1 MAQEQVSAEGVVVT
15 KLLITMNYLTT
26 LFSAT
31 LNIKKN
37 VLSLLCLIL
46 SLLFIQYSEAAVL
59 ADDRADVMTHYYSG
73 GDVTAQG
80 PALLVRKGNDKSY
93 SIFAS
98 YYVDNVTSASIDVKA
113 QASEYSE
120 KRDDLA
126 LGFDYLYNDTIT
138 SISFNSS
145 EESDYLS
152 DTVNIDMAQE
162 FFGGTT
168 TFNIG
173 YSNALDTVKRVDND
187 FSKELNRYRYR
198 LGMSQILTPNWIS
211 SFNYEAI
218 AEKGYLSNPYRSA
231 RVLGAYV
238 PELSPDTRTSE
249 AYSVRSLTYFDWRG
263 SLRFDYRAYTDTW
276 GIQSDTF
283 EVGVSKY
290 IGAKSILEVSYR
302 LYSQTKANFYSDNF
316 GAEMV
321 YMARDKELS
330 TFTDTTIKA
339 KYTYHMFE
347 NDSGFFSKGT
357 FTSSIGL
364 IEFEYDDFTHYQT
377 GEKYS
382 YKATV
387 SQILLSLWY

>member
-1 MAQEQVSAEGVVVT
+1 
-15 KLLITMNYLTT
+15 MNHLT
-26 LFSAT
+26 SN
-31 LNIKKN
+31 LNHKTQQI
-37 VLSLLCLIL
+37 IL
-46 SLLFIQYSEAAVL
+46 SLLLIGFITFNCEISEAAVL
-59 ADDRADVMTHYYSG
+59 ADDRADIMTHYYSG
-73 GDVTAQG
+73 GNVTAQG

-98 YYVDNVTSASIDVKA
+98 YYVDNVTSASIDVQA
-113 QASEYSE
+113 QASEYTE
-120 KRDDLA
+120 KRDETA
-126 LGFDYLYNDTIT
+126 LGVDYLYNDTIT
-138 SISFNSS
+138 SISYNNS

-152 DTVNIDMAQE
+152 DNVNLDMSQE

-173 YSNALDTVKRVDND
+173 YSAATDTVKRVDND
-187 FSKELNRYRYR
+187 FNEELNRYRYR
-198 LGMSQILTPNWIS
+198 LGLSQILTPNWIT
-211 SFNYEAI
+211 SFGYESI

-238 PELSPDTRTSE
+238 PELSPSTRTSE
-249 AYSVRSLTYFDWRG
+249 AYSFRSLTYFDWRG
-263 SLRFDYRAYTDTW
+263 SVRFDYRAYTDTW
-276 GIQSDTF
+276 GIQSDTV
-283 EVGVSKY
+283 EIGVSKY
-290 IGAKSILEVSYR
+290 LGSKNILEISYR
-302 LYSQTKANFYSDNF
+302 TYSQNKANFYSDNF
-316 GAEMV
+316 SAEMV

-347 NDSGFFSKGT
+347 NDNGFFSKGT

-364 IEFEYDDFTHYQT
+364 IQFDYDDFTHYQT

-387 SQILLSLWY
+387 AQILLSLWF